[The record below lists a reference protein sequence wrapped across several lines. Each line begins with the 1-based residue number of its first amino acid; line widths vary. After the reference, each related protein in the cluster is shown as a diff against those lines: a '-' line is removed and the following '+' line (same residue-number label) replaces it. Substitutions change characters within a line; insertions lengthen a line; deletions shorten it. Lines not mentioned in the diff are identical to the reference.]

1 MRTIWLDIHYGIRML
16 KKSPGFTAI
25 ALVTLAIGIGANAV
39 MFSVTDLLLLRP
51 MKVKEPEQL
60 LCCDIRN
67 PVFGG
72 IPYSAYITIRDSHLG
87 FKDLIAQDDGY
98 GPVTLVYKDTTRQVY
113 TTFVSANYFSF
124 LGVAPIRGR
133 SFLPEE
139 ELLDS
144 SRVVVLSYRF
154 WQRQE
159 SDPEIV
165 GQYLSLNGIRCQV
178 VGIAPE
184 GFTGITIVGPDLW
197 LPLGSHLAVDRLSRG
212 FARSDG
218 ARSDRNYPYLKLVGR
233 LKPGLNM
240 ATAQA
245 QLQSLV
251 PRFKEN
257 YSRQWRS
264 DSSLYLQRPPRI
276 SMSVDAED
284 ERRGSTYFSLVLM
297 GVSVIILIIAC
308 MNLANMLIIHGT
320 GRHREIAIRL
330 ALGGGRLHLIRQLL
344 IESLLLALLGG
355 AFGLILAF
363 WGTRI
368 LNAWIANV
376 KLPEM
381 LSLRTELSV
390 RVLAATLG
398 FSLIATLLFGLR
410 PALGLSRR
418 GLITELKESGSAMFL
433 LARRKRNCLSVL
445 CQIALAVILV
455 LGAALFTRNSLRLAR
470 PNYGFSLDD
479 KLVIELDPLSA
490 GYDRIRSAQAC
501 KTLADHLAS
510 LTGVEAVGMTTRFF
524 FGGAG
529 PMSIYEYAPGGKGD
543 DSRRFLAEYC
553 PVNEVGDDYFAAMGL
568 PLLQGRAFS
577 RLDSTPDAEKVIII
591 DESLARKLRPD
602 GKALGC
608 LIQYGFFTEYSE
620 PYRVV
625 GIVPNVQGTEIKKIH
640 AQAYKS
646 VQPDQLCPYLYV
658 RLVNADSVP
667 AMMQR
672 ISEEIH
678 KIESR
683 VPVLSIATLA
693 QKHRDKGE
701 LWFAGFCTRLALTG
715 GAIALFLA
723 ALGIY
728 AVKGYMVASR
738 TPEIGIRM
746 ALGAT
751 NKDIMGMVFREG
763 IMLTIVGLT
772 AGLLLGLGAAL
783 FVKGALYGVSPVDPV
798 SIVVTVLMLGA
809 ASLLAS
815 YIPARRAAKI
825 DPMEAL
831 RCE

>member
-1 MRTIWLDIHYGIRML
+1 MTALWQDIRYSLRMMR
-16 KKSPGFTAI
+16 KSPGFTAI
-25 ALVTLAIGIGANAV
+25 ALITLAIGIGANAV

-60 LCCDIRN
+60 VCCDIHN

-87 FKDLIAQDDGY
+87 FKDLMAQDDGY
-98 GPVTLVYKDTTRQVY
+98 RPVTLVYKDTTRQVN

-124 LGVAPIRGR
+124 VGVAPIRGR
-133 SFLPEE
+133 GFLPEE
-139 ELLDS
+139 ELLDALP
-144 SRVVVLSYRF
+144 VVVLSYRF
-154 WQRQE
+154 WQRQG
-159 SDPEIV
+159 SDPEIM

-184 GFTGITIVGPDLW
+184 GFTGITIIGPDLW
-197 LPLGSHLAVDRLSRG
+197 LPLGSYLAVDWLSRG
-212 FARSDG
+212 FARPDG
-218 ARSDRNYPYLKLVGR
+218 ARSDRNYPSLKLVGR

-240 ATAQA
+240 MTAQGR
-245 QLQSLV
+245 LQTLV

-257 YSRQWRS
+257 YPRQWKS
-264 DSSLYLQRPPRI
+264 NSSLYLQLPPRL

-284 ERRGSTYFSLVLM
+284 EHRGSTYFSLVLM
-297 GVSVIILIIAC
+297 GLSAIILIIVC

-320 GRHREIAIRL
+320 RRHREIAIRL
-330 ALGGGRLHLIRQLL
+330 ALGGGRLRLMRQLL

-363 WGTRI
+363 WGIRI

-376 KLPEM
+376 KSPEM
-381 LSLRTELSV
+381 LGLRTELSV
-390 RVLAATLG
+390 RVLIATLG
-398 FSLIATLLFGLR
+398 FSLIAALLFGLR

-418 GLITELKESGSAMFL
+418 GLIAELKESGSAMFL
-433 LARRKRNCLSVL
+433 PARRKRSHLSVL
-445 CQIALAVILV
+445 CQIALAVVLV

-490 GYDRIRSAQAC
+490 GYDRIRSAQVC

-510 LTGVEAVGMTTRFF
+510 LPGVKAVGMTTRFF
-524 FGGAG
+524 FGGGG
-529 PMSIYEYAPGGKGD
+529 PMSICEYAPGGKGD

-553 PVNEVGDDYFAAMGL
+553 PVTEVGGDYFDAMGL
-568 PLLQGRAFS
+568 SLLQGRAFS

-591 DESLARKLRPD
+591 DESLAHKLRPD

-608 LIQYGFFTEYSE
+608 LIQSGFFTEYSE
-620 PYRVV
+620 PCRVV
-625 GIVPNVQGTEIKKIH
+625 GIVPNVQGAEIKKIH
-640 AQAYKS
+640 AQAYKP

-678 KIESR
+678 KIEPR
-683 VPVLSIATLA
+683 VPILSMATLA
-693 QKHRDKGE
+693 QKHHDNDE
-701 LWFAGFCTRLALTG
+701 LWFAGFCTRLALTA

-728 AVKGYMVASR
+728 AVKGYIVASR

-763 IMLTIVGLT
+763 IVLTLVGLT
-772 AGLLLGLGAAL
+772 VGLLLGLGAAL
-783 FVKGALYGVSPVDPV
+783 FVRGALYGVSPVDPV
-798 SIVVTVLMLGA
+798 SIVVTVVLLGA

-831 RCE
+831 RYE